1 MWGRRGVCRRPCFM
15 AGGEAMGE
23 LDPIVG
29 QWYLDLEQDDRFKVL
44 SLDERGDEVEI
55 EYEDGEIRTLSFDEW
70 YDLDLDVLPADL
82 DIVETDAEEPQTDF
96 IRPTRLRRYREE
108 DDDDEDEDDD
118 DDDDDED
125 LDEDWDDR

>member
-1 MWGRRGVCRRPCFM
+1 
-15 AGGEAMGE
+15 MGE

-44 SLDERGDEVEI
+44 SLDERGDEVEV

-70 YDLDLDVLPADL
+70 YDLDLDVLSADL
-82 DIVETDAEEPQTDF
+82 DPVESDVEEPQTDF
-96 IRPTRLRRYREE
+96 IRPTRSRRYQEE
-108 DDDDEDEDDD
+108 DDEEDDDEDEDDD
-118 DDDDDED
+118 

>member
-1 MWGRRGVCRRPCFM
+1 M
-15 AGGEAMGE
+15 AFAADPVLWSGGEAMGE

-44 SLDERGDEVEI
+44 SLDERGDEVEV

-70 YDLDLDVLPADL
+70 YDLDLDVLSADL
-82 DIVETDAEEPQTDF
+82 DPVESDVEEPQTDF
-96 IRPTRLRRYREE
+96 IRPTRSRRYREE
-108 DDDDEDEDDD
+108 DDEEDDDEDEDDD
-118 DDDDDED
+118 